1 MGGHLGNAMDDVRL
15 QQLLQEA
22 EEHLRARSCRQRY
35 ERAVVRLPDSRR
47 GIWSVSYTHLTL
59 PTICSV

>member
-1 MGGHLGNAMDDVRL
+1 MGGHQGNAMDDVRL

-22 EEHLRARSCRQRY
+22 GEHLRARSCRQRY

-47 GIWSVSYTHLTL
+47 GIWFGDDKRAA
-59 PTICSV
+59 

>member
-1 MGGHLGNAMDDVRL
+1 MGAYHSNAMDDVRM
-15 QQLLQEA
+15 QKLLQEA

-47 GIWSVSYTHLTL
+47 GIWFGDDKRAA
-59 PTICSV
+59 

>member
-1 MGGHLGNAMDDVRL
+1 MGKHLGNAMDDVRL

-35 ERAVVRLPDSRR
+35 ERAVVLSL
-47 GIWSVSYTHLTL
+47 IH
-59 PTICSV
+59 I

>member
-1 MGGHLGNAMDDVRL
+1 MGGHQGNPMDDVRL
-15 QQLLQEA
+15 QKLLQEA

-47 GIWSVSYTHLTL
+47 GIWFGDDKRAA
-59 PTICSV
+59 

>member
-35 ERAVVRLPDSRR
+35 ERAVVRLRNVIDLRE
-47 GIWSVSYTHLTL
+47 LML
-59 PTICSV
+59 NMFDL

>member
-1 MGGHLGNAMDDVRL
+1 MGGHQGNGMDEVRL

-22 EEHLRARSCRQRY
+22 EDHLRARSCRQRY

-47 GIWSVSYTHLTL
+47 GIWFGDDKRAA
-59 PTICSV
+59 